1 MKKIG
6 FLMVFAFFLLML
18 PSVSMAAAQSG
29 THIYLDG
36 AELEQPADAQAGSV
50 KGSVMV
56 PLRVIIENLGYE
68 VDWDKKT
75 GLVTIRQ
82 GERSLQLT
90 VGSTQAVV
98 DGKATE
104 LSAAPVVQGGSTMV
118 PLRFVGEQTGLKVSW
133 NNDSKSA
140 YLYSPD
146 GGESVG
152 VVPGRTSSS
161 PEEEAAGDGTL
172 TPVTGGGEQTD
183 DSTYIPDS
191 PPTGEGGAA
200 ELNGIGFGENR
211 LTIAVSAAVQP
222 KVFTMSGPD
231 RLVVDIPNTAFSESF
246 KQQHSLSASLQG
258 ELPVTDYPDVAKI
271 RYSMFDNATSTIR
284 IVVDL
289 NKAVHYQVNNEG
301 DGLLV
306 VDLAAP
312 FTVPVVPPVTNGKP
326 LVVIDPGHGGK
337 QPGATSITNKNEKDF
352 TLALALK
359 VEALLKQE
367 TGLNVLMTRTTD
379 VTLGLEERAK
389 LANDNQATVFVSI
402 HGNSFDGVTSPTG
415 SETYYS
421 RDESLPLAEVMHKH
435 LVEGTGLPDRKV
447 RKKSLHVTRETK
459 MPAVLLEVGYLKH
472 KTDEALMYSE
482 DFQQRV
488 AESIVAGI
496 KEYLGQ

>member
-6 FLMVFAFFLLML
+6 FLLVFAFFLLML
-18 PSVSMAAAQSG
+18 PSVSMAAQGG

-75 GLVTIRQ
+75 GLVAIRQ
-82 GERSLQLT
+82 GKRSLQLT
-90 VGSTQAVV
+90 VGSTKAVV
-98 DGKATE
+98 DGKAIE

-152 VVPGRTSSS
+152 IVPGRTSSS

-183 DSTYIPDS
+183 KSTYIPES
-191 PPTGEGGAA
+191 PPAKEGATVD
-200 ELNGIGFGENR
+200 LNGIGFGENR
-211 LTIAVSAAVQP
+211 LMIAVSDAVQP

-231 RLVVDIPNTAFSESF
+231 RLVVDIPNVVFSEGF
-246 KQQHSLSASLQG
+246 KQQHPLSDSLQG
-258 ELPVTDYPDVAKI
+258 ELPVTDYPDVSKI
-271 RYSMFDNATSTIR
+271 RYSMFDNSTSTIR

-289 NKAVHYQVNNEG
+289 NKEVQYQVNNEG

-306 VDLAAP
+306 VDLAASS
-312 FTVPVVPPVTNGKP
+312 TVPVVPPVYSGKP

-359 VEALLKQE
+359 VEALLQQE
-367 TGLNVLMTRTTD
+367 SGLDVLMTRTTD
-379 VTLGLEERAK
+379 VTLSLEDRAK
-389 LANDNQATVFVSI
+389 LANDNQAAVFVSI
-402 HGNSFDGVTSPTG
+402 HGNSFDGKSSPTG

-421 RDESLPLAEVMHKH
+421 RDESLPLANVMHKH

-459 MPAVLLEVGYLKH
+459 MPAVLLEVGYLRH
-472 KTDEALMYSE
+472 TTDEALMYSE